1 MRGINFIIVKV
12 KYQDAVISCFFWMS
26 KLTECFFLRNR
37 VEREKKLPSI
47 PYSFRYWRS
56 SVEFGWLP
64 QSKKSRKSTQ
74 QKAFVST
81 SDYLDLR
88 PEMLLVITVGTNLD
102 KPVWREKNF
111 FLLLLTTICQQQ
123 VKFAS
128 LVDGTPSKLTL
139 KVKENFFIF
148 TVRHIFAKENR
159 TTMMGKKSFE
169 GKQLGFC
176 DGMFHRFRR
185 FLERLCATLSSPS
198 EMKL

>member
-1 MRGINFIIVKV
+1 MQSFHV
-12 KYQDAVISCFFWMS
+12 FFWMS

-47 PYSFRYWRS
+47 PYSFSYWRS

-64 QSKKSRKSTQ
+64 QSKKSRKSTR

-128 LVDGTPSKLTL
+128 LLDGTTSKLTL
-139 KVKENFFIF
+139 KVKESFFIF
-148 TVRHIFAKENR
+148 TVRHIFAKKKSHHDD
-159 TTMMGKKSFE
+159 GKKIIW
-169 GKQLGFC
+169 G
-176 DGMFHRFRR
+176 
-185 FLERLCATLSSPS
+185 
-198 EMKL
+198 